1 MSVYE
6 ELAAFYPQIIAGMP
20 QRFNSHEF
28 ILALAHQHQHLY
40 IKALAQYADDP
51 HSNPFQ
57 ATHSVL
63 ARMLKQFPNLVY
75 YVGQEPNSRDIFGN
89 TSDAALWVKL
99 E

>member
-51 HSNPFQ
+51 DVWPFQ
-57 ATHSVL
+57 VVHGQL
-63 ARMLKQFPNLVY
+63 ARMLGEFPDLIR
-75 YVGQEPNSRDIFGN
+75 YVGREPSRDIFGN
-89 TSDAALWVKL
+89 PSEPALWVKL